1 MLPSDPAAVVM
12 LEGNAVPRDDESQ
25 SLTGVV
31 RRQHT
36 VVLCCAQSV
45 VELVEEVA
53 RNLRGLGFEVQ
64 VICGA
69 EARTVLLGQ
78 GRDRDEPTIYVVCVQ
93 GTLKEQVLKP
103 LRQALATHGG
113 PNQHLFVAV
122 LDLALPLAMVGQIR
136 RFAEALERPLTGR
149 RRDALGERRQW
160 REQLGPHTERVATRS
175 YRAIE
180 LKGTEGP
187 ADTQVS
193 TRRSGP
199 QAIIGHISPAR
210 IGVTDK
216 FRAVTGALPSVDA
229 ESSGTHDGSGARKRR
244 KGHAPKVRVKA
255 VANPRARRST
265 PHPRA
270 RGEAS
275 GASDPTTITTS
286 SDDAESATT
295 LARGTIITPARTGD
309 TVVSGAPQRV
319 DAGHT
324 PAVPVVSPAAASVD
338 DAAVVAPRGRGRAGL
353 WTGAAIAGVAIAAV
367 ALWSTGA
374 IDRLGRDDG
383 RGGVQ
388 ASAAAPVP
396 PSGGASA
403 PEPATLAAARDA
415 AVDTPPAVA
424 DAPHVDAATAL
435 ADAPTAVADAPTAVA
450 DAPTAVADAPSPV
463 ANAPSPVADAPTA
476 VADAPS
482 VPPVAAAA
490 PAASAT
496 DEPVDADGDREPADT
511 GSTHTSPA
519 IPALV
524 AAVAAHRLRETD
536 TLWVT
541 ATSAAPRTWAEA
553 RKRCAA
559 LEYDGVSGFRLPHR
573 RELQLLDAIGL
584 LPDEPHWSRTV
595 PDDDK
600 ASAWVLHPST
610 GALTAWLKDEP
621 AASVC
626 VRAR

>member
-1 MLPSDPAAVVM
+1 M
-12 LEGNAVPRDDESQ
+12 LEGSAVPLDDESQ

-31 RRQHT
+31 TRQHT

-187 ADTQVS
+187 EGTTAS
-193 TRRSGP
+193 ARRSGP

-229 ESSGTHDGSGARKRR
+229 ESSGTHDGSGGRKRR

-255 VANPRARRST
+255 VATPRARRST

-275 GASDPTTITTS
+275 GAADPTTTS
-286 SDDAESATT
+286 SDEAESATT

-319 DAGHT
+319 DAAHT
-324 PAVPVVSPAAASVD
+324 PAVPMVSPAAASVD
-338 DAAVVAPRGRGRAGL
+338 DAAVVAPRGRSRAGL
-353 WTGAAIAGVAIAAV
+353 WTGVAIATVAIAGV
-367 ALWSTGA
+367 ALWSTGV

-396 PSGGASA
+396 QHAASA

-415 AVDTPPAVA
+415 TEHGEVDGEARNAASEPSDASESARAVGAIAVA
-424 DAPHVDAATAL
+424 PTVDAPTAGANPPTVDAPTAGANPPTVDAPTAGADPQTAA
-435 ADAPTAVADAPTAVA
+435 ADAPT
-450 DAPTAVADAPSPV
+450 
-463 ANAPSPVADAPTA
+463 
-476 VADAPS
+476 
-482 VPPVAAAA
+482 VPPEAAAT
-490 PAASAT
+490 AT
-496 DEPVDADGDREPADT
+496 HEPVDADGDREPADT
-511 GSTHTSPA
+511 GSPHTSPA

-553 RKRCAA
+553 RKRCGA
-559 LEYDGVSGFRLPHR
+559 LEYDGVGGFRLPHR

-610 GALTAWLKDEP
+610 GALTAWLNDEP